1 MTLKERA
8 ALGLELML
16 VVRLLGGIE
25 W

>member
-1 MTLKERA
+1 MTLEERA

-16 VVRLLGGIE
+16 VVRVLDGIE